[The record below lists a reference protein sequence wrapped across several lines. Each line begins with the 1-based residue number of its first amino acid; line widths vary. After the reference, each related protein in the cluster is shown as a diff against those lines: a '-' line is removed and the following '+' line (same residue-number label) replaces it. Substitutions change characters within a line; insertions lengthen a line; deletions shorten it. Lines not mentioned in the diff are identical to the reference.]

1 MLTSLR
7 KKIRPD
13 NLKSDVRA
21 GGRGLARRLY
31 LASVVILLSFVIYYT
46 VGGLF
51 FLEAQGLV
59 LSDRTVV
66 ASLYNARVVTVP
78 VRPGERVEKGTLLL
92 TMQSP
97 DLLVELGRHYTH
109 RGDII
114 RRDSEINSRLAAIST
129 LKPQAATRQAKAAAY
144 ESAASKLETQGFAST
159 AHLAGTARDSYE
171 AARDLAL
178 LETEEQSLKHET
190 TVQSKLRAESDTLI
204 QQLEDIYDN
213 GDVHSP
219 VAGKVGPRVPY
230 PGQVVRTGEPLL
242 EILEGSPYVIA
253 YLPTAR
259 VYSLKI
265 GDQVIVT
272 DGANRVLGRVQRKG
286 NIADAI
292 PSEFQ
297 SQFGSVDRREAFRV
311 ELDGPSPF
319 PLLAKVR
326 VVNAASPSNVTAL
339 LLEGV
344 KRVLESVG
352 LRNAGPSAAPADL
365 S

>member
-31 LASVVILLSFVIYYT
+31 LASVVILLSFVFYYT

-51 FLEAQGLV
+51 FLEAQGLA

-78 VRPGERVEKGTLLL
+78 IRPGERVEKGTLLL

-144 ESAASKLETQGFAST
+144 ESAASKLETQDADPAAGRHLRQRRRALACGGQSGSARSIPGPGR
-159 AHLAGTARDSYE
+159 AHWRTPARDPRGITVRHCVL
-171 AARDLAL
+171 ACRARL
-178 LETEEQSLKHET
+178 
-190 TVQSKLRAESDTLI
+190 
-204 QQLEDIYDN
+204 
-213 GDVHSP
+213 
-219 VAGKVGPRVPY
+219 
-230 PGQVVRTGEPLL
+230 
-242 EILEGSPYVIA
+242 
-253 YLPTAR
+253 
-259 VYSLKI
+259 
-265 GDQVIVT
+265 
-272 DGANRVLGRVQRKG
+272 
-286 NIADAI
+286 
-292 PSEFQ
+292 
-297 SQFGSVDRREAFRV
+297 
-311 ELDGPSPF
+311 
-319 PLLAKVR
+319 
-326 VVNAASPSNVTAL
+326 
-339 LLEGV
+339 
-344 KRVLESVG
+344 
-352 LRNAGPSAAPADL
+352 
-365 S
+365 